1 MKKAIAILIL
11 AALLSGCAQ
20 MTEPSAEVVTTTSSS
35 AITSTEREKPSG
47 SVTTTES
54 KTTTSRRTTT
64 QTPAVTTTTTSA
76 ATTLTAPSS
85 ATERTSRETTQP
97 TESKPVLA
105 QYEPVRATTA
115 ITTTAAPITE
125 QPRETTTM
133 QMTQT
138 SVMTTTR
145 AATMTTRGTTTAK
158 PKATTKQTTTT
169 KVTTT
174 TTAEKITVP
183 KPPIITKTTTTV
195 IENGITYVE
204 VPDITCLAT
213 MIENLEGTDTTPIY
227 YINIGKKLRHD
238 GTDYGK
244 AVAVFRWME
253 KNGWG
258 SCVYHSLE
266 TYYVCQG
273 IGLECAYAF
282 CTDNG
287 WYGHTITVV
296 KVEGEWYALDTQAG
310 IFLDNW
316 PYVCKRMFDGIDRD
330 LPGFDEDAFY
340 SYDEDGEYRN
350 WSIEYTD

>member
-1 MKKAIAILIL
+1 MKKAITILIL

-20 MTEPSAEVVTTTSSS
+20 SAEPSAEVVTTTSSS
-35 AITSTEREKPSG
+35 AMTSAEIAKTSE
-47 SVTTTES
+47 SVTVAES
-54 KTTTSRRTTT
+54 KTTTTKKTT
-64 QTPAVTTTTTSA
+64 QTPAVTTTTTSV
-76 ATTLTAPSS
+76 TTTRTAPTS

-97 TESKPVLA
+97 TESEPVSA
-105 QYEPVRATTA
+105 RCEPVRATA
-115 ITTTAAPITE
+115 AMTTTTAPITE
-125 QPRETTTM
+125 LPRETTTAK
-133 QMTQT
+133 Q
-138 SVMTTTR
+138 TTT
-145 AATMTTRGTTTAK
+145 T
-158 PKATTKQTTTT
+158 TTKQTTTT
-169 KVTTT
+169 KTTT
-174 TTAEKITVP
+174 TTSEKITVP
-183 KPPIITKTTTTV
+183 KPTIISKATTTV

-213 MIENLEGTDTTPIY
+213 MIENLEETDTPPIY
-227 YINIGKKLRHD
+227 YIQIGHILKHD

-266 TYYVCQG
+266 AYYVCQG

-287 WYGHTITVV
+287 WYGHTFNVV

-316 PYVCKRMFDGIDRD
+316 PYVCKRMFDGMDRD
-330 LPGFDEDAFY
+330 LPPFDEDAFY
-340 SYDEDGEYRN
+340 PYDEDGEYRD
-350 WSIEYTD
+350 WSIEYVE

>member
-1 MKKAIAILIL
+1 
-11 AALLSGCAQ
+11 
-20 MTEPSAEVVTTTSSS
+20 MTITATPITEQLKETTT
-35 AITSTEREKPSG
+35 AMQ
-47 SVTTTES
+47 
-54 KTTTSRRTTT
+54 TT
-64 QTPAVTTTTTSA
+64 QSA
-76 ATTLTAPSS
+76 ATT
-85 ATERTSRETTQP
+85 
-97 TESKPVLA
+97 
-105 QYEPVRATTA
+105 
-115 ITTTAAPITE
+115 
-125 QPRETTTM
+125 
-133 QMTQT
+133 
-138 SVMTTTR
+138 TTR
-145 AATMTTRGTTTAK
+145 ATTTAK
-158 PKATTKQTTTT
+158 PKATTKQITTT
-169 KVTTT
+169 KATT
-174 TTAEKITVP
+174 TTAEKVTVP

-266 TYYVCQG
+266 AFYVCQG

-316 PYVCKRMFDGIDRD
+316 HYLCKRMFDGMDRD
-330 LPGFDEDAFY
+330 LPPFDEDAFY
-340 SYDEDGEYRN
+340 PYDEDGEYRN
-350 WSIEYTD
+350 WSIEYID

>member
-11 AALLSGCAQ
+11 VALLSGCAQ
-20 MTEPSAEVVTTTSSS
+20 SAEPSAEVVTTTATSSS
-35 AITSTEREKPSG
+35 AITMTEREKPTE
-47 SVTTTES
+47 SVTAAES
-54 KTTTSRRTTT
+54 KATTSRRTTM
-64 QTPAVTTTTTSA
+64 QTAAVTTTTTSA
-76 ATTLTAPSS
+76 TTAHTAPTS
-85 ATERTSRETTQP
+85 ATERTSRETSQP
-97 TESKPVLA
+97 SESKAVSA
-105 QYEPVRATTA
+105 RYEPVRATTA
-115 ITTTAAPITE
+115 MITTATPITE
-125 QPRETTTM
+125 QLRETTTAM
-133 QMTQT
+133 QTQSAAT
-138 SVMTTTR
+138 TTTR
-145 AATMTTRGTTTAK
+145 VTSTAK

-169 KVTTT
+169 KATT
-174 TTAEKITVP
+174 TTAEKVTVP
-183 KPPIITKTTTTV
+183 KPPIISKATTTV

-204 VPDITCLAT
+204 VPDVTCLAT
-213 MIENLEGTDTTPIY
+213 MIENLEETDTPPIY
-227 YINIGKKLRHD
+227 YINVGKKLRHD

-244 AVAVFRWME
+244 AIAVFKWME

-266 TYYVCQG
+266 ALYVCQG

-316 PYVCKRMFDGIDRD
+316 PYVCKRMFDGMDND

-340 SYDEDGEYRN
+340 PYDEDGEFRN
-350 WSIEYTD
+350 WSIEPLE

>member
-11 AALLSGCAQ
+11 ATLLSGCAQ
-20 MTEPSAEVVTTTSSS
+20 SAEPSAEVVTTISSS
-35 AITSTEREKPSG
+35 AIISTEREKPSG
-47 SVTTTES
+47 SVTTAES
-54 KTTTSRRTTT
+54 KTTTSRQTTT
-64 QTPAVTTTTTSA
+64 QIYVATTTTTSA
-76 ATTLTAPSS
+76 TTTHTAPMS

-97 TESKPVLA
+97 SESKAVSA
-105 QYEPVRATTA
+105 RQEPVRATTTMT
-115 ITTTAAPITE
+115 TTTAPTTE
-125 QPRETTTM
+125 QQRSATTTI
-133 QMTQT
+133 QTTQSAAT
-138 SVMTTTR
+138 TTTR
-145 AATMTTRGTTTAK
+145 TTTTAK

-169 KVTTT
+169 TQPAVTTT
-174 TTAEKITVP
+174 TKITVP
-183 KPPIITKTTTTV
+183 KPPIISKATTTV
-195 IENGITYVE
+195 TENGITYVE

-213 MIENLEGTDTTPIY
+213 MIEDLEETDTPPIY
-227 YINIGKKLRHD
+227 YINVGKKLRHD

-244 AVAVFRWME
+244 AVSVFRWME
-253 KNGWG
+253 QNGWG

-266 TYYVCQG
+266 AFYVCQG

-316 PYVCKRMFDGIDRD
+316 PYVCKRMFDGMDRD

-340 SYDEDGEYRN
+340 PYDEDGKYRN
-350 WSIEYTD
+350 WSIEYID

>member
-20 MTEPSAEVVTTTSSS
+20 SADPSAEVVTTTATSSS
-35 AITSTEREKPSG
+35 AITSTEREKPTE
-47 SVTTTES
+47 SVTTSES
-54 KTTTSRRTTT
+54 KATTTRRITT
-64 QTPAVTTTTTSA
+64 QTSEVTTTTTSA
-76 ATTLTAPSS
+76 TTTRTVPTS
-85 ATERTSRETTQP
+85 ATKRTSRETTQP
-97 TESKPVLA
+97 SESKPVSA
-105 QYEPVRATTA
+105 RYEPVTATTA
-115 ITTTAAPITE
+115 MTPTAAPITE
-125 QPRETTTM
+125 QPRETTTAM
-133 QMTQT
+133 QTTQ
-138 SVMTTTR
+138 SVATTTTR
-145 AATMTTRGTTTAK
+145 VTTTAK
-158 PKATTKQTTTT
+158 QKATTTKQTTTAIP
-169 KVTTT
+169 KT
-174 TTAEKITVP
+174 TTAAEKVTVP
-183 KPPIITKTTTTV
+183 KPPIITKATTTV

-227 YINIGKKLRHD
+227 YINIGKKLKHD

-266 TYYVCQG
+266 AYYVCQG

-287 WYGHTITVV
+287 WYGHTFNVV

-316 PYVCKRMFDGIDRD
+316 PYVCKRMFDGMDRD
-330 LPGFDEDAFY
+330 MPGFDEDAFY
-340 SYDEDGEYRN
+340 PYDEDGEYRN
-350 WSIEYTD
+350 WSIEYID